1 MIKPRGKK
9 RIYWCDFRTPDGKRI
24 RQSLHTADWA
34 EAKALEIKLRYDAK
48 TTTDRIRRGGITL
61 SEAFQHA
68 LRVRDSWRSAKSL
81 ASINLLYKH
90 VAAHFGAKRPLSK
103 ITDELLLQYGEGLKR
118 RRKTASTINK
128 RLSLVSVLFGEA
140 IKWKKYSG
148 EKPLIIRYKVKNDR
162 RRLITPKEEAQALSI
177 LRASNSPYEHAM
189 ADLVVVL
196 ADTGLRLGEALK
208 INPRNV
214 DVDNSALLVVDTKST
229 DDRIVPLT
237 GRALGILKSRN
248 VTPVFQPL
256 NADVVSHIWRRI
268 RIKMGLEHDK
278 EFVLHAL
285 RHTYGSTLA
294 NAGTDSFR
302 LQKVMGHKSILS
314 TQRYIKVSASA
325 LKGLSSIIE
334 ERTAKYE
341 KETLAKNPS
350 TGTED

>member
-1 MIKPRGKK
+1 MIKARGKK
-9 RIYWCDFRTPDGKRI
+9 KIYWCDFHTPDGKRI
-24 RQSLHTADWA
+24 RHSLHTTDLA

-48 TTTDRIRRGGITL
+48 STSDRIRRGGITL

-81 ASINLLYKH
+81 GSIEAVFKR

-103 ITDELLLQYGEGLKR
+103 ITDEGLLQYGERLKR
-118 RRKTASTINK
+118 QGKTASTINK

-162 RRLITPKEEAQALSI
+162 RRLITPEEEAQALSI
-177 LRASNSPYEHAM
+177 LRVSSSPYAQAM
-189 ADLVVVL
+189 ADLVVIL
-196 ADTGLRLGEALK
+196 ADTGLRLSEALR

-214 DVDNSALLVVDTKST
+214 DMDNRALLVVDTKSG

-237 GRALGILKSRN
+237 GRALEILKRRS

-256 NADVVSHIWRRI
+256 NADRASHIWHRI
-268 RIKMGLEHDK
+268 RKKMGLEHDK

-302 LQKVMGHKSILS
+302 IQRVMGHKRILT

-325 LKGLSSIIE
+325 LRGLSSIIE
-334 ERTAKYE
+334 KRTAKHE
-341 KETLAKNPS
+341 EEVSAKTQS
-350 TGTED
+350 ADITK